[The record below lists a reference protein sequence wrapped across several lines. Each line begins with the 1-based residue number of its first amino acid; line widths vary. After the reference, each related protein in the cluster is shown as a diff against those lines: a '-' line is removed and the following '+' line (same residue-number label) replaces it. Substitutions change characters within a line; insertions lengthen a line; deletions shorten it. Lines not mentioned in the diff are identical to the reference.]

1 MKLNDTLKL
10 LMVLLMSAGMATT
23 TLTACGGDDT
33 GETDVET
40 DAGDEED
47 SGGDE
52 NDGGEEDAGDAAD
65 VEPEPADP
73 IDLVPPPAR
82 CGEEGASERC
92 AEDAETF
99 EFGTAS
105 KISALQIA
113 GADCCFDLDGD
124 GLEDNSLSLAA
135 SMANQSLT
143 DAIADD
149 SLSLILEHDGLEALE
164 VGQEFD
170 VNFLLGAESTV
181 DGELID
187 PASFDSGVAP
197 QALLPNATIIDDGG
211 VSVVEAGPG
220 TVVIVL
226 ELFGLELSLS
236 VRNAVISADVV
247 AEESA
252 METGVTLE
260 NGRLGGLVLFQELV
274 DTVNDV
280 TATCECLGSPEK
292 LIDMEAEDAC
302 IEYTDVELAGCVDD
316 ESICADIAKNC
327 GGIMALAPVIVAH
340 DVDGD
345 GEKDAISVGMTFEA
359 DAAVIAGVEAAP
371 AE

>member
-23 TLTACGGDDT
+23 TLTACGGDEP

-40 DAGDEED
+40 DAGDED
-47 SGGDE
+47 TGGVD
-52 NDGGEEDAGDAAD
+52 NDGGEEDTGPDAD
-65 VEPEPADP
+65 TGPGPDGT

-92 AEDAETF
+92 DEDPETF
-99 EFGTAS
+99 EFGAAS

-124 GLEDNSLSLAA
+124 GFEDNSLSLAG
-135 SMANQSLT
+135 SLANGSLA
-143 DAIADD
+143 DGIADG
-149 SLSLILEHDGLEALE
+149 SLSLILEHDGLTALE
-164 VGQEFD
+164 VGQEFN
-170 VNFLLGAESTV
+170 VNFLLGAESTA
-181 DGELID
+181 DGEIID

-197 QALLPNATIIDDGG
+197 QAVLPNATIVDDGG

-226 ELFGLELSLS
+226 ELFGLELSLA

-247 AEESA
+247 AEESSL
-252 METGVTLE
+252 ETGVTLE

-274 DTVNDV
+274 DTINNV
-280 TATCECLGSPEK
+280 TATCECLGNPEK
-292 LIDMEAEDAC
+292 LINMEAESAC
-302 IEYTDVELAGCVDD
+302 IEYTEAELAGCVDD
-316 ESICADIAKNC
+316 ESICGDIAENC
-327 GGIMALAPVIVAH
+327 SAVTSLAPALVVH

-359 DAAVIAGVEAAP
+359 EPAVIAGVEAVV